1 MSMRAFSLFLSV
13 PVPSLPLP
21 SLTSAWS
28 RTSASFSP
36 DPSSKWTLASSPLSE
51 VVEVEKKRT
60 TRDEVD
66 VEKKRTTRKEVEV
79 EVDDDAADRRQ
90 RLAHVIASRLS
101 AIFFKAALAIP
112 SRWPLCVVSSPWP
125 VCLELSPAADDA
137 AKRGKKWKNK
147 IKSNSHS
154 RSHYLIFFFFSASM
168 LAENSPFG
176 LGLSPEPLL
185 PSPAAAI
192 PVHQHDP
199 NAIPPPHAQP
209 AVAAPTATTT
219 ATTEGALVLL
229 VARSRV
235 GRVIGRA
242 GDTIKSLQTYSG
254 AAIQI
259 DQSCDPTR
267 VVLAG
272 ADGAVRLAAS
282 MVG

>member
-1 MSMRAFSLFLSV
+1 
-13 PVPSLPLP
+13 
-21 SLTSAWS
+21 
-28 RTSASFSP
+28 
-36 DPSSKWTLASSPLSE
+36 
-51 VVEVEKKRT
+51 
-60 TRDEVD
+60 
-66 VEKKRTTRKEVEV
+66 
-79 EVDDDAADRRQ
+79 
-90 RLAHVIASRLS
+90 
-101 AIFFKAALAIP
+101 
-112 SRWPLCVVSSPWP
+112 
-125 VCLELSPAADDA
+125 
-137 AKRGKKWKNK
+137 
-147 IKSNSHS
+147 
-154 RSHYLIFFFFSASM
+154 M

-209 AVAAPTATTT
+209 AVAAPTETTT